1 MPYVTSIE
9 RLAHQEGMLQ
19 SSRENVVEVLQV
31 RFEKIPSELIEAINQ
46 IEEVSVLKTLLRQ
59 ATTISSLEEFQRLV
73 AQSGS
78 AA

>member
-31 RFEKIPSELIEAINQ
+31 RLLEKKKGIESREI
-46 IEEVSVLKTLLRQ
+46 RDP
-59 ATTISSLEEFQRLV
+59 
-73 AQSGS
+73 
-78 AA
+78 

>member
-31 RFEKIPSELIEAINQ
+31 RFENIPSELIEAINQ